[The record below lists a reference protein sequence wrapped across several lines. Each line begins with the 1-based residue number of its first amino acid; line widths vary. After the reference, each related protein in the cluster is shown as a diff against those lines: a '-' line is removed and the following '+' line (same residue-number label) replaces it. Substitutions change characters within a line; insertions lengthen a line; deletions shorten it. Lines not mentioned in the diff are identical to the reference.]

1 MATEPLTVTYGYI
14 IDPVSIMQEIHTC
27 QNSLHTATS
36 ICEFHYIL
44 LISQNI
50 KNSYLIT

>member
-14 IDPVSIMQEIHTC
+14 IDPVSIMQETNIC

-36 ICEFHYIL
+36 ICEFHYML
-44 LISQNI
+44 LTSQNI
-50 KNSYLIT
+50 KNRY